1 MDDAVSFEDHLAS
14 LILQGFD
21 GIRRGGPYD
30 LPAYGQEGYQ
40 DSQQSWDQKH
50 HRSQFSMVSIEIQVL
65 HHGISRDRGS
75 DQIGNKD
82 PFDKIPGQ
90 QVKNYRIRSS
100 QDFADSDFFGAPFR
114 HERGQSEQTEAGHK
128 QSQPCKSVYDP
139 SYSLVSPVKLL
150 QLFIQELEFKGVFR
164 DEGIP
169 GGSERSD
176 RAGDIFGRDFYEQM
190 IKVGFS
196 HANYQWGDFVM
207 EGAHVKIFD
216 HADDLQAWTQNP
228 LPDRVLHAGSPDRCL
243 IDNDGIFFVR

>member
-100 QDFADSDFFGAPFR
+100 QDFVTLFHFM
-114 HERGQSEQTEAGHK
+114 
-128 QSQPCKSVYDP
+128 
-139 SYSLVSPVKLL
+139 SYSIRSYPRAFFLFYKLVISG
-150 QLFIQELEFKGVFR
+150 E
-164 DEGIP
+164 
-169 GGSERSD
+169 
-176 RAGDIFGRDFYEQM
+176 
-190 IKVGFS
+190 
-196 HANYQWGDFVM
+196 
-207 EGAHVKIFD
+207 
-216 HADDLQAWTQNP
+216 
-228 LPDRVLHAGSPDRCL
+228 
-243 IDNDGIFFVR
+243 